1 MGGDVGESK
10 VPSEIFQVGDLL
22 QRYVATTIIVEIVN
36 NQDTFTFLDAPT
48 R

>member
-1 MGGDVGESK
+1 MGGLK

-36 NQDTFTFLDAPT
+36 NQDTFAFLDAPT

>member
-1 MGGDVGESK
+1 MGELK
-10 VPSEIFQVGDLL
+10 VPSETFQVGDLL

-36 NQDTFTFLDAPT
+36 NQDTFTFPDAPT